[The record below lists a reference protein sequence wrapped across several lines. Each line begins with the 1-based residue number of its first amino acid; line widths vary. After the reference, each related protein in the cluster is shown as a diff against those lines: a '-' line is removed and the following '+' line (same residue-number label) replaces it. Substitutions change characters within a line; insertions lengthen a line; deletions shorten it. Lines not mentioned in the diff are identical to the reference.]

1 VGLVAKFSSKPNRFP
16 WEAVKRIIAYL
27 KETENDLEEKKTTC
41 FVLFPTLILLEMET
55 IGDRPLETSLS
66 SMEFPYRGAAKS
78 RNVWHCQLKSL
89 IIFQL
94 TWLQKRLSGKDSFVW
109 NRKRTE
115 RSNPSLLW

>member
-1 VGLVAKFSSKPNRFP
+1 
-16 WEAVKRIIAYL
+16 
-27 KETENDLEEKKTTC
+27 
-41 FVLFPTLILLEMET
+41 LLEMET

>member
-1 VGLVAKFSSKPNRFP
+1 
-16 WEAVKRIIAYL
+16 
-27 KETENDLEEKKTTC
+27 
-41 FVLFPTLILLEMET
+41 
-55 IGDRPLETSLS
+55 
-66 SMEFPYRGAAKS
+66 
-78 RNVWHCQLKSL
+78 VWHCQLKSL